1 MFGAG
6 RAGDE
11 RVGRWG
17 SRWAGE
23 RSARGQGQGWVVVVS
38 RTVLCLQPIAQANG
52 IRVEEFHVSAGNH
65 CKGPDLNERQ
75 ESLRERGGKRRTEKN
90 TSAKL

>member
-1 MFGAG
+1 MQ
-6 RAGDE
+6 REEEVQSSRDKS
-11 RVGRWG
+11 RPGRWKTSTEGNVAG
-17 SRWAGE
+17 S
-23 RSARGQGQGWVVVVS
+23 V
-38 RTVLCLQPIAQANG
+38 
-52 IRVEEFHVSAGNH
+52 RVEEFHVSAGNH